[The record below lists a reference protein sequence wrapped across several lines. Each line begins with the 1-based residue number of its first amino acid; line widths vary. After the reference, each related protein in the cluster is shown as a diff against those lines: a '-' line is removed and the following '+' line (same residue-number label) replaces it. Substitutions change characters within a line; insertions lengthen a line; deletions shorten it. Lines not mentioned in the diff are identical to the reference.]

1 MPTCLIILIAC
12 FVVTDGIVQFLK
24 FALRPR
30 VCMTLCGFRRYFVV
44 DQEWLIMDRVI
55 WADLI
60 YII

>member
-12 FVVTDGIVQFLK
+12 LVTDSIVQFLK
-24 FALRPR
+24 LALRPC